1 MRIDRVALLVS
12 VTREQLPH
20 VRRDPRVGQLAHV
33 TMPQAV
39 ERVAVELMAGL
50 AAGGNRHLLNLRLR
64 KDGVKLDAH
73 PRSNEIA
80 RVVHLA
86 ERR

>member
-1 MRIDRVALLVS
+1 
-12 VTREQLPH
+12 
-20 VRRDPRVGQLAHV
+20 
-33 TMPQAV
+33 
-39 ERVAVELMAGL
+39 MAGL
-50 AAGGNRHLLNLRLR
+50 AAGCNRLLLNLRLR